1 MFNKGN
7 GTPKKGWMTISNLTN
22 FEMLL
27 QTFLIQ
33 NIRKDKKGMGMALDT
48 GSFRRWRYSFVLL
61 WEKIFEFYDRGETQN
76 RGINN
81 DKYLH

>member
-1 MFNKGN
+1 
-7 GTPKKGWMTISNLTN
+7 
-22 FEMLL
+22 
-27 QTFLIQ
+27 
-33 NIRKDKKGMGMALDT
+33 MGMASDT

-61 WEKIFEFYDRGETQN
+61 GEKIFEFYDRGETQN

>member
-48 GSFRRWRYSFVLL
+48 GSFRR
-61 WEKIFEFYDRGETQN
+61 
-76 RGINN
+76 
-81 DKYLH
+81 